1 MEITTLSLPIAVV
14 SCTLLSPYT
23 VLQLRQ
29 LQKEQMG
36 ASFPPKR
43 QTTPEKPDRLAINR
57 ESEGIENGVRSTR
70 EMAAHLKPPVCY

>member
-1 MEITTLSLPIAVV
+1 
-14 SCTLLSPYT
+14 
-23 VLQLRQ
+23 
-29 LQKEQMG
+29 MG

-57 ESEGIENGVRSTR
+57 ESEGIESGVRSTR

>member
-1 MEITTLSLPIAVV
+1 
-14 SCTLLSPYT
+14 
-23 VLQLRQ
+23 
-29 LQKEQMG
+29 MG

-70 EMAAHLKPPVCY
+70 EVAAHLKPPVCY